1 HVPGAVNFDLN
12 GAFVNYLGWMVPWGT
27 PITLVGATTEQVEA
41 AQRELVRIGIDR
53 PAGQAVGNPQAWMS
67 EGEQPAFLRRVDFD
81 EMAKEWKANPDA
93 VVVDTRQILEWE
105 SGHVK
110 GATFIPF
117 YEVLD
122 RMGELPRDVDVFVY
136 CGSGY
141 RAAAVTSVLQN
152 AGFDNIVHVDDDF
165 PNAAHAGLEIVSEEA
180 PDREPGW
187 TWLASRSAV
196 REFQPGRVTSST
208 RS

>member
-1 HVPGAVNFDLN
+1 
-12 GAFVNYLGWMVPWGT
+12 MVPWGT

-53 PAGQAVGNPQAWMS
+53 PAGQAVGGPQFWM
-67 EGEQPAFLRRVDFD
+67 EDGEQPAYLRRVDFE
-81 EMAKEWKANPDA
+81 EMAKEWKANPNS
-93 VVVDTRQILEWE
+93 VVIDTRQILEWE

-110 GATFIPF
+110 GAKFIPF

-122 RMGELPRDVDVFVY
+122 RMGELPRDVDVYVY

-141 RAAAVTSVLQN
+141 RAAAVASVLQN

-165 PNAAHAGLEIVSEEA
+165 GNAAACGLEIVSEEA
-180 PDREPGW
+180 PTREPGW
-187 TWLASRSAV
+187 TWLASRATV
-196 REFQPGRVTSST
+196 REFTPGGVASKAASK
-208 RS
+208 